1 VRHRPDVFV
10 IPGMNP
16 LSLVTLASLADLG
29 YAIDPDGVDSYTVP
43 IAALRTTEGVGER
56 LEGDV

>member
-1 VRHRPDVFV
+1 
-10 IPGMNP
+10 MNP